1 MRPDNF
7 IFSDFQTFEVKFT
20 LEYCKKSPVFAVTGA
35 ITGATGTGWG
45 HYGGIIRPQGLLYPS
60 LQVTE
65 VTVTAL
71 SPFSIGGTSAHKWQ

>member
-1 MRPDNF
+1 MSPDNF
-7 IFSDFQTFEVKFT
+7 IFSDIQTFEVKFT
-20 LEYCKKSPVFAVTGA
+20 LEYCKKSPVLAV
-35 ITGATGTGWG
+35 TGATGTGWG